1 LTDWKI
7 PLADLD
13 LGDEEIEAVCA
24 VLRSRWLTMGPRTV
38 EFEAAFAKRH
48 RAPHAVALSSGTAA
62 LHLAYAAL
70 GVSRG
75 DEVILPSLTFVA
87 TANPLLTLGATPV
100 FADIVGLDEPTLDP
114 DHVARLISAKTRAI
128 VAVHYAGYPARVREL
143 AELAKEH
150 DIPLIE
156 DCAHAPGVEVAGRP
170 LGSWGAAGCFSFFSN
185 KNITTGEGG
194 MLVTSDPTLA
204 ARVRLLRSHGMT
216 SGTWER
222 HQERPRDY
230 DVLEPGWNYRID
242 EMRSAI
248 GLVQLGKLDRLNA
261 QRRRV
266 TRSYRAALAGQDR
279 VTVAFS
285 SYQGDS
291 AAHILPALVQAPEQ
305 RTPLGTAL
313 AAAGVQTSHHF
324 PPVHLFS
331 VYRRQFGSG
340 AGMLPKTESFAAR
353 EITLPLHAGISDAD
367 VELVG
372 RVITSALQDAAR

>member
-1 LTDWKI
+1 MPDWKI

-24 VLRSRWLTMGPRTV
+24 VLRSRWLTMGPRTA
-38 EFEAAFAKRH
+38 EFEAAFATRH
-48 RAPHAVALSSGTAA
+48 RVAHAVALSSGTAA
-62 LHLAYAAL
+62 LHLSFAAL

-75 DEVILPSLTFVA
+75 DEVILPALTFVA

-100 FADIVGLDEPTLDP
+100 FADIVSLDEPTLDP
-114 DHVARLISAKTRAI
+114 DHVARLINAKTRAI
-128 VAVHYAGYPARVREL
+128 VAVHYAGYPCRVREL
-143 AELAKEH
+143 AELATRRG
-150 DIPLIE
+150 IPLIE

-194 MLVTSDPTLA
+194 MLVTSDQGLA

-242 EMRSAI
+242 ELRAAI

-261 QRRRV
+261 QRRRL
-266 TRSYRAALAGQDR
+266 TASYRSALAGQDQI
-279 VTVAFS
+279 TVAFS
-285 SYQGDS
+285 RDDGDN
-291 AAHILPALVQAPEQ
+291 AAHILPALVQLPEQ
-305 RTPLGTAL
+305 RAPLAAVL

-331 VYRRQFGSG
+331 LYRRQFGSG
-340 AGMLPKTESFAAR
+340 EGMLPRTEAFAAR
-353 EITLPLHAGISDAD
+353 EITLPLHAGMADAD
-367 VELVG
+367 VEYVG
-372 RVITSALQDAAR
+372 RVITSALQDATR